1 MHKHSKARYK
11 RETMNIYVC
20 IKQVPDTET
29 KIKLTSDQT
38 GIDVT
43 GIKWIISPYD
53 ELAIEEG
60 LRLRDKNPGSTVT
73 VLSAGPARVVE
84 AMRNAL
90 AMGADS
96 AIHVDLPENADNNWV
111 AKSLAGALKK
121 ESKVDVIFT
130 GKEAIDDG
138 AAQVSQL
145 IAQYLDISYV
155 TVVLGAEYT
164 ATSVKCKREIE
175 GGSFEIV
182 ESNFPVLIAAQKGL
196 NEPRYASLPNIMKAK
211 KKEVKA
217 LKASD
222 VGTSE
227 GDQKIRYKNF
237 QLPPPK
243 QVGKK
248 ITGDPA
254 TQAKELVR
262 LLHEEAK
269 VV

>member
-1 MHKHSKARYK
+1 
-11 RETMNIYVC
+11 MNIYVC

-29 KIKLTSDQT
+29 KIKLNADQS
-38 GIDVT
+38 GIDSS

-84 AMRNAL
+84 SMRNAL

-96 AIHVDLPENADNNWV
+96 AIHVDLPETADNNWV

-121 ESKVDVIFT
+121 ENKIDIIFT

-145 IAQYLDISYV
+145 LAEYLGISYI
-155 TVVLGAEYT
+155 TVVLGVEYS
-164 ATSVKCKREIE
+164 ATGVKCKREIE

-182 ESNFPVLIAAQKGL
+182 EAPLPALIAAQKGL

-211 KKEVKA
+211 KKEVKV
-217 LKASD
+217 LKPAD

-227 GDQKIRYKNF
+227 ADQKIRYKNY
-237 QLPPPK
+237 QLPAPK

-254 TQAKELVR
+254 AQAKELVR